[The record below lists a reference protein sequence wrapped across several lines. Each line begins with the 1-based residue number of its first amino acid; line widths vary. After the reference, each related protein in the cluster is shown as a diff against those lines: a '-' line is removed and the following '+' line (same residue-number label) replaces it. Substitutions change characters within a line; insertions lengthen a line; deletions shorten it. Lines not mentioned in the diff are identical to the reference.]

1 MALGISSQFA
11 VGLAPLCLNFGQEI
25 CPLNRYGYGNSGGG
39 DVRPCRKRNT
49 VHTDTHSCL
58 STLNK
63 QINECVEVQIC
74 L

>member
-11 VGLAPLCLNFGQEI
+11 VGLAPLCLNFDQEI
-25 CPLNRYGYGNSGGG
+25 CPLNRFGYGNSGGWRYIH
-39 DVRPCRKRNT
+39 VEKEILYIPT
-49 VHTDTHSCL
+49 LTPAHSA
-58 STLNK
+58 LNK